1 VIVELGFADRP
12 TVEHAVRA
20 ARSPGTTVAQVLLQT
35 GAVSEEQ
42 LAQAVAER
50 HGLPYVDLGTY
61 EVDAAAANLLAPSVA
76 RRYRCVPV
84 GFAGSQLVL
93 ATTDPADALGVAEV
107 ASLLGREVVPV
118 VATESAID
126 QLTGRLPLDA
136 PAAELAP
143 APDEEAVPGELD
155 GERELIE
162 LRLRVE
168 AAEAAAED
176 ARRRAASAEAEA
188 ARARARA
195 DELEGADRRAEQA
208 RLALA
213 ELREEGERDRELR
226 ALEVQDAIANAERAV
241 DELREAHRRMCGS
254 AEDG

>member
-1 VIVELGFADRP
+1 
-12 TVEHAVRA
+12 
-20 ARSPGTTVAQVLLQT
+20 
-35 GAVSEEQ
+35 
-42 LAQAVAER
+42 
-50 HGLPYVDLGTY
+50 
-61 EVDAAAANLLAPSVA
+61 
-76 RRYRCVPV
+76 
-84 GFAGSQLVL
+84 
-93 ATTDPADALGVAEV
+93 
-107 ASLLGREVVPV
+107 
-118 VATESAID
+118 
-126 QLTGRLPLDA
+126 
-136 PAAELAP
+136 
-143 APDEEAVPGELD
+143 
-155 GERELIE
+155 
-162 LRLRVE
+162 VE